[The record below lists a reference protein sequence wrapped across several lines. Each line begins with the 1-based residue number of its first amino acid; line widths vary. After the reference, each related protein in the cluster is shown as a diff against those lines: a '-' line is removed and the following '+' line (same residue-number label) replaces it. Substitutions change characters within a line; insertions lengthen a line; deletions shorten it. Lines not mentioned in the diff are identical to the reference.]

1 MVAKTKTNKK
11 INVVSDE
18 VRSEPLKDEYEIE
31 LVRRMIREHTKEP
44 LRNLII
50 FNLGINNGIRTN
62 DILKLKISDVWN
74 KEYTTI
80 RESKTGKQREI
91 RLNVANL
98 QEDIKEYVGN
108 MKWDNNTYLFRSY
121 KDPNKPIQTVA
132 VYRMFKRINEVSGNQ
147 LPHLTAHSMRRTFGY
162 WYYKQTKDIVTLMKL
177 FNHSKQAIT
186 LRYIGIERE
195 EIRNSLRDFE
205 L

>member
-18 VRSEPLKDEYEIE
+18 VRSEPLKDEYEIK
-31 LVRRMIREHTKEP
+31 LVRRMIKQHTKEP

-62 DILKLKISDVWN
+62 DILKLKVSDVWN

-80 RESKTGKQREI
+80 RESKTGKRREI

-98 QEDIKEYVGN
+98 QDDIKAYVGN
-108 MKWDNNTYLFRSY
+108 RKWNNDTYLFTSY
-121 KDPNKPIQTVA
+121 KNPSEPIQTVA
-132 VYRMFKRINEVSGNQ
+132 VYRMFKRINEVSGGQ

-162 WYYKQTKDIVTLMKL
+162 QYYKKTHDIVTLMKL

>member
-11 INVVSDE
+11 INVVNDE
-18 VRSEPLKDEYEIE
+18 IRSEPLKDEFEIK
-31 LVRRMIREHTKEP
+31 LVRRMIKKHTKEP

-98 QEDIKEYVGN
+98 QQDIKAYVGN
-108 MKWDNNTYLFRSY
+108 MKWNDDTYLFRSY

-132 VYRMFKRINEVSGNQ
+132 IYRMFKRINKVSGGQ

-162 WYYKQTKDIVTLMKL
+162 QYYKKTHDIVTLMKL